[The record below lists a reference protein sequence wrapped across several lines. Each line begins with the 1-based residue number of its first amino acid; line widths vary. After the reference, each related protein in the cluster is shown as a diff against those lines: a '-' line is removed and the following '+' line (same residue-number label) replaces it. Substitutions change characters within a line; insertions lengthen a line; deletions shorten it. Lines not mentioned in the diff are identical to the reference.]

1 MPTDPYRTLNVERG
15 ATQEEIQRSYR
26 ALARKYHPDRNPS
39 PAASTVM
46 ARINAAY
53 ELLSEPSKR
62 AAYDRRLQ
70 REEERSPVESVV
82 LDAARQKLRHPDWQ
96 LQKKNSDL
104 FLLSNGS
111 RRVEVHL
118 LARVDFVSLNRCLA
132 KPSAFCVILGFNI
145 DPGLKVAPEGAAI
158 IDLMHSRLIA
168 GVFPDRKYEDLFK
181 SLFLR

>member
-26 ALARKYHPDRNPS
+26 ALARRYHPDRNPS

-62 AAYDRRLQ
+62 AAYDRRFQ
-70 REEERSPVESVV
+70 REEKSPVESVV

-96 LQKKNSDL
+96 IQKKSPDEFVL
-104 FLLSNGS
+104 TDGS

-118 LARVDFVSLNRCLA
+118 LPKVDQVSLNRCIA
-132 KPSAFCVILGFNI
+132 KAAAFCVILGFI
-145 DPGLKVAPEGAAI
+145 VDSSLKAAPQGAAI
-158 IDLMHSRLIA
+158 IDLMHSRLVA
-168 GVFPDRKYEDLFK
+168 GSFPDRKYEELFK